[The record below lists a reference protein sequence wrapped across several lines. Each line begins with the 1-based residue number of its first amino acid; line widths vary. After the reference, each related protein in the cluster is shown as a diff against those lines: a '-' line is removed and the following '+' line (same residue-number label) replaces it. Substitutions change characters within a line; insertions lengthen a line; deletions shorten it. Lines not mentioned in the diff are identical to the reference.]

1 MTAMLESIWFF
12 LWGLL
17 WAVYFMLDGF
27 DLGVGTLMPFLAQNE
42 RDKRVMYNA
51 VGPFWDGNEVWLI
64 AAGGVTFAAFPR
76 AYAVMFSGLYTAL
89 MLLLF
94 ALIIRGVSFEF
105 RSRVDNPAWKKTWD
119 ICQFV
124 GSFLPAL
131 LLGVAFANIFQGLPL
146 DARGINQGGLLDLLN
161 PYGLAGGV
169 LFVLMFVTHGALWIS
184 IRATGDL
191 QARAAAAAAKTW
203 PVLVVVTAA
212 FLIWSAVG
220 THLLNNYLRRP
231 LLFVELVLPVAGL
244 ILMRTFL
251 GAGKYLRAWMAS
263 SAYIVGVAFFGIV
276 GLYPAILPSSLNP
289 GWSVTIHN
297 SASSTLTLQI
307 MLGVALIFVPIVI
320 LYQIWVYRHF
330 SHPVTDADLKY

>member
-1 MTAMLESIWFF
+1 MLESIWFL
-12 LWGLL
+12 LWGVL

-27 DLGVGTLMPFLAQNE
+27 DLGVGTLMPFLAKSE

-105 RSRVDNPAWKKTWD
+105 RSRVDSPGWKKAWD

-124 GSFLPAL
+124 GSFVPAL
-131 LLGVAFANIFQGLPL
+131 LLGVAFANIFKGLPL
-146 DARGINQGGLLDLLN
+146 TAEGINQGNLFSLLN

-169 LFVLMFVTHGALWIS
+169 LFVLMFLIHGALWLS
-184 IRATGDL
+184 IRAEGDL
-191 QARAAAAAAKTW
+191 QARAVNTATKLW
-203 PVLVVVTAA
+203 PVLAVVTAV
-212 FLIWSAVG
+212 FLVWSAVS
-220 THLLNNYLRRP
+220 TQLFSNYLRWP
-231 LLFVELVLPVAGL
+231 LLFAELALPVAGL
-244 ILMRTFL
+244 VLMRTFL
-251 GAGKYLRAWMAS
+251 GAGKYWKAWMAS
-263 SAYIVGVAFFGIV
+263 SAYIVGVAFFGIL

-297 SASSTLTLQI
+297 SASSTLTLSI
-307 MLGVALIFVPIVI
+307 MLGVALVFVPIVI

-330 SHPVTDADLKY
+330 SHPVTDADLEY